1 MFDTYLQEGDVV
13 YLKSGTLVAVP
24 GMRSILTDQGI
35 SPFCPF
41 ETTICVKVG
50 KDYQSRADISK
61 ERDRIR
67 DIIKQAFAEE
77 FIPLNESIL
86 DRFLA
91 HQIRTPEKTALYIH
105 PTRYL
110 VTDVKFNGKKRIVYC
125 RELYDENGRTIFFY
139 QGASLGNDPLLHNWI
154 GRV

>member
-24 GMRSILTDQGI
+24 GQRSILTDQGI

-50 KDYQSRADISK
+50 RDYVSRTDASK

-67 DIIKQAFAEE
+67 EIIKQAFADD
-77 FIPLNESIL
+77 FIPLDESIL

-91 HQIRTPEKTALYIH
+91 HQIRNPEKVSLYIH

-110 VTDVKFNGKKRIVYC
+110 VTDVKFEGKRRIVYC

-139 QGASLGNDPLLHNWI
+139 QGASSGNDPLLHNWI
-154 GRV
+154 HRI

>member
-1 MFDTYLQEGDVV
+1 MFDIYLQEGDVV

-24 GMRSILTDQGI
+24 GVRSILTDENL

-41 ETTICVKVG
+41 ESTVCLKVG
-50 KDYQSRADISK
+50 RDYHSRTDTSK

-67 DIIKQAFAEE
+67 GIIKQAFTDDH
-77 FIPLNESIL
+77 IPLDESIL

-91 HQIRTPEKTALYIH
+91 HQIKDQDKVSLYIH
-105 PTRYL
+105 PTRYI
-110 VTDVKFNGKKRIVYC
+110 VTDVKFDGKRRIVYC

-139 QGASLGNDPLLHNWI
+139 QGPSSVTGPLVHNWI
-154 GRV
+154 RRE